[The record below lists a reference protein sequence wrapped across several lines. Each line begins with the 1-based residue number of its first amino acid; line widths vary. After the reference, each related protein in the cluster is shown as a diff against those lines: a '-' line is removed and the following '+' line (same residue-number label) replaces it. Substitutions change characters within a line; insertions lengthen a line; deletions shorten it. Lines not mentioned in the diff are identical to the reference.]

1 LQDGGHILSQK
12 FKRQKGDKYHMPGQG
27 RALDGAEG
35 ARVFQQFKQYAT
47 PFMALMPL
55 NRDTKAHLR
64 AHYLQLYVDA
74 GGVLVVVVQFL
85 CTCNLFVSRL
95 VQESRSSKKCR
106 R

>member
-1 LQDGGHILSQK
+1 
-12 FKRQKGDKYHMPGQG
+12 
-27 RALDGAEG
+27 
-35 ARVFQQFKQYAT
+35 
-47 PFMALMPL
+47 MALMPL

-106 R
+106 PTVDHLSKGPQQSVSAHAQCSLFCRFR